1 LKPWPLSVPIA
12 HISMCDQEE
21 PLCVG
26 GASCSDG
33 PFISLGWEFGKRIDW
48 KLREMG
54 SSLSPSEPGKRYLRT
69 SPYIVVFSTAPSAW
83 VRLSPAL
90 HTRPMELVTGWSWP
104 LPFIHAWVGQE
115 VKEGRSSQSN
125 QVVFAMPKRKYFW
138 GRMSPLL
145 GYLPFLLFLAW
156 PSLRTDLF
164 FNAASGF
171 LIQAMHP
178 APLLG
183 LKRLW
188 TI

>member
-1 LKPWPLSVPIA
+1 
-12 HISMCDQEE
+12 
-21 PLCVG
+21 
-26 GASCSDG
+26 
-33 PFISLGWEFGKRIDW
+33 
-48 KLREMG
+48 
-54 SSLSPSEPGKRYLRT
+54 
-69 SPYIVVFSTAPSAW
+69 
-83 VRLSPAL
+83 
-90 HTRPMELVTGWSWP
+90 MELVTGWSWP

>member
-1 LKPWPLSVPIA
+1 
-12 HISMCDQEE
+12 MCDQEE

-183 LKRLW
+183 LKCLR

>member
-1 LKPWPLSVPIA
+1 
-12 HISMCDQEE
+12 MCDQEE

-90 HTRPMELVTGWSWP
+90 HTDPWNWSPVGPGRYPSFMHGLVKKWKKGEALNP
-104 LPFIHAWVGQE
+104 IKL
-115 VKEGRSSQSN
+115 
-125 QVVFAMPKRKYFW
+125 
-138 GRMSPLL
+138 
-145 GYLPFLLFLAW
+145 FLLCPRESTFGEEWVPYSAIYHFFSFL
-156 PSLRTDLF
+156 LDL
-164 FNAASGF
+164 
-171 LIQAMHP
+171 
-178 APLLG
+178 LLG
-183 LKRLW
+183 LTFFSMLLVASWFRRCIRHHSW
-188 TI
+188 G